1 MIFVSA
7 PLFLEKIA
15 TTERN
20 PKCELYLV
28 ASRDGKSF
36 DAPIL
41 VNEVKEMAA
50 EALHSMAVAPDG
62 TVHVVWL
69 DAREGKGNCL
79 FYARHAGGKFTKNVR
94 LTNAVCPCC
103 APGMAIDGRGNQ
115 WSTARWRTT
124 RAADL
129 RDHLARPRQ
138 NRSPPAPSIRGLAH
152 SH

>member
-103 APGMAIDGRGNQ
+103 APGMAIDGRGN
-115 WSTARWRTT
+115 
-124 RAADL
+124 
-129 RDHLARPRQ
+129 
-138 NRSPPAPSIRGLAH
+138 RGLPRDGGRREPRIFATTSRDLGRTGRRRH
-152 SH
+152 AQ